1 MLSKSKAIEKQN
13 LLISEIEMAKSNDS
27 LDSFISAYNFISKD
41 SFIKV
46 NRYSSL
52 MPQEILE
59 EVFKQKK
66 GNSISLSA
74 RNGDSYIL
82 DLVNIN
88 SPSEESIEV
97 LLDQYESFSEE
108 RLSSKMSEIINDDV
122 FNNARV
128 NLTNLVF

>member
-1 MLSKSKAIEKQN
+1 
-13 LLISEIEMAKSNDS
+13 
-27 LDSFISAYNFISKD
+27 
-41 SFIKV
+41 
-46 NRYSSL
+46 

-59 EVFKQKK
+59 EVFNKKK

-88 SPSEESIEV
+88 SPTEESIEV
-97 LLDQYESFSEE
+97 LLEQYKSFSEE